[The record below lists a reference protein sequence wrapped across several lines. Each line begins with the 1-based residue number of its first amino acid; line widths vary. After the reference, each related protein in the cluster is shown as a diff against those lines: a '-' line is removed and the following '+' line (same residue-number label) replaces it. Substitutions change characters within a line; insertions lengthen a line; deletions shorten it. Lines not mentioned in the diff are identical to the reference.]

1 MRLATGEEAL
11 IARVIAPDGR
21 VGYGFSLRLDATE
34 ARHMAEWAAGVRAE
48 RPAYESQLDHAWER
62 AWLSDEEIDW
72 QIEAAFAN
80 IQWIGGNMGKM
91 VEYKR
96 PDGKSVN
103 GYLAEPQQGSKA
115 PAMVVIQE
123 WWGLQDQIKG
133 VADKLAKQ
141 GYRALVPDLYRG
153 KVALEA
159 NEAKH
164 LMEGL
169 NFGDAAGQDI
179 RGAVQYLKKSGSSK
193 VGVTGFCMGGAL
205 TILSA
210 VNVPEMD
217 AGVIWYGYPP
227 LQYVDASKIKAP
239 LLGHWATQDQA
250 FPISGVDEIEKK
262 LREAKVKFEFHRYN
276 AKHAFANET
285 ADSKKLDM
293 LKYDPKAAETAW
305 QRTMEFLGKNLK

>member
-1 MRLATGEEAL
+1 
-11 IARVIAPDGR
+11 
-21 VGYGFSLRLDATE
+21 
-34 ARHMAEWAAGVRAE
+34 MAKT
-48 RPAYESQLDHAWER
+48 
-62 AWLSDEEIDW
+62 I
-72 QIEAAFAN
+72 
-80 IQWIGGNMGKM
+80 
-91 VEYKR
+91 EYKR
-96 PDGKSVN
+96 PDGKTVK
-103 GYLAEPQQGSKA
+103 GYLAEPLAGNKA
-115 PAMVVIQE
+115 PGMVVIQE
-123 WWGLQDQIKG
+123 WWGFNDQIRG
-133 VADKLAKQ
+133 VADKLAKS

-179 RGAVQYLKKSGSSK
+179 RGAVQYLKGSGSAK

-205 TILSA
+205 TVLST

-227 LQYVDASKIKAP
+227 LQYVDAKKIKAS

-250 FPISGVDEIEKK
+250 FAISGVDELEKK
-262 LREAKVKFEFHRYN
+262 LREANVKFEFHRYN

-293 LKYDPKAAETAW
+293 LKYDPKAAELAW
-305 QRTMEFLGKNLK
+305 QRTMDFLAKQLK